1 MFLVDKTSSE
11 GIAPEAFYILYTR
24 CMQKRVKHAQPCPWQ
39 SVDKSHWSPQA
50 IDNPAGISSHV
61 PARRTQ
67 CIPAGIRKNRIY
79 HGVQNTSQFHP
90 VPNLRPTFAG
100 TWPMLFGW
108 WLVVRRWRTAVLST
122 QRFPWLWRWTHAFP
136 FLALLLVH
144 LLVLLPAFLLWLAA
158 RRCLLRQFF
167 GLTVAR
173 AALLTAPVGTLC
185 SSSGCLPRATTLV
198 PSPRVTVDAPVPV
211 LFLRTL
217 GVDHIL
223 PTMWTP
229 HVTAVFA
236 FPLWLPLA
244 WGTFQGCRP
253 LVTHWTASSFSRRTT
268 TPFSRRRSPTMSRRT
283 PFSRRS
289 SPTMS
294 RRTSTPVSRRSSSA
308 LTRMPPPT
316 STRRFAW
323 GSFVLPGWGRPA
335 LTDSDEESRLS
346 SGSGSRTPA
355 AVPAGRS
362 SSTSTSSLLEDSESE
377 SELPM
382 ASQDLT
388 YDKTIQRLYIYTMNE
403 KMKYRCAKKKMPP
416 QTETRVVQAHARQW
430 CQSLSL
436 EENTQ
441 PKSFTLYS
449 PQTWKYTDNTNSRKT
464 LPFFNHRAH
473 VMFAECKTYIYI

>member
-244 WGTFQGCRP
+244 WVTFRGCRP

-268 TPFSRRRSPTMSRRT
+268 TPFSRRRSPTMSRRTWT

-323 GSFVLPGWGRPA
+323 GSFVSARMWSASAYGFRRRIQAVLRFWLKDARGRASWSFFLHLHKLFTWGFRVRIGTA
-335 LTDSDEESRLS
+335 H
-346 SGSGSRTPA
+346 GF
-355 AVPAGRS
+355 AGPDIRQNK
-362 SSTSTSSLLEDSESE
+362 
-377 SELPM
+377 P
-382 ASQDLT
+382 
-388 YDKTIQRLYIYTMNE
+388 KIIYIYTQW
-403 KMKYRCAKKKMPP
+403 MKKWNTDAQKKRCLLKPKREWCRPMQGSDAK
-416 QTETRVVQAHARQW
+416 AWA
-430 CQSLSL
+430 
-436 EENTQ
+436 
-441 PKSFTLYS
+441 
-449 PQTWKYTDNTNSRKT
+449 
-464 LPFFNHRAH
+464 
-473 VMFAECKTYIYI
+473 